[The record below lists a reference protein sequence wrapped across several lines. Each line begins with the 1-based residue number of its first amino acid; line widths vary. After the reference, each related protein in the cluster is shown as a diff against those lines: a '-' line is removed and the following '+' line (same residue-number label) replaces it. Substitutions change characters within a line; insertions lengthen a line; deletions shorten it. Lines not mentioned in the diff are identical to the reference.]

1 MPAELLTERPRPHTM
16 VLTISDPATRNALSP
31 QVYAAGIESLAS
43 AESDPAVRSVIV
55 RGSGEHFCAGG
66 DLQRIKG
73 TRAMGPEEGANRQH
87 QSVERLGEFIETLMA
102 FPKPIVAA
110 VEGYAAGAG
119 FALALA
125 CDLIVAADDA
135 KFILAYGKVGLSPD
149 GGASW
154 QLARRLPANVA
165 LQMLLLPEP
174 VSAQQAHG
182 WGLVNALAPKG
193 EALAAALAFCERL
206 SAMAPNVMTS
216 AKELVQGA
224 ATRGLHDH
232 LKAEREHF
240 VANLFH
246 ANGGEGIEAF
256 LTKRPPQFR
265 A

>member
-1 MPAELLTERPRPHTM
+1 MAAELLTERPRSHTM
-16 VLTISDPATRNALSP
+16 VLTISDPAMRNALSP

-43 AESDPAVRSVIV
+43 AEADPAIRAVIL
-55 RGSGEHFCAGG
+55 RGAGEHFCAGG

-73 TRAMGPEEGANRQH
+73 TRALGPDEGVARQH

-125 CDLIVAADDA
+125 CDLMVASDDA

-174 VSAQQAHG
+174 VSARQAHT
-182 WGLVNALAPKG
+182 WGLVNTVAPKG
-193 EALAAALAFCERL
+193 EALAAALALTDRL

-224 ATRGLHDH
+224 LTHSLHDH
-232 LKAEREHF
+232 LEAEREHF

-246 ANGGEGIEAF
+246 DNGAEGIEAF
-256 LTKRPPQFR
+256 LAKRSPMFK